1 MSAVDPA
8 PPPLEWLAAL
18 PALPSVPPQTW
29 KEVEEA
35 TEHLLEHL
43 RRPDLPERYLEN
55 AFQYGCLLNNRG
67 DETGA
72 EEIFEALDRHPA
84 LTCRHDLRAY
94 CAIGLV
100 RCHAE
105 ADEMEEALEW
115 LRRARALGR
124 ALPSSHPAHGACVA
138 AHGAIESGRGR
149 YDHAARAYGRSI
161 ALCPTDSRLT
171 TLWECSSSGDVAALR
186 SLAAAEAILQGLR
199 GGGTGGGEGGE
210 LDRAEKEIR
219 AAQAFSDSLRVRL
232 TCQIHLAEIALGRG
246 RPDAASTLA
255 LGILGLLRD
264 PGFSVHLSRGLLP
277 EVHWLLAR
285 IEFFRGDLSE
295 ALDHLRAAFS
305 ALRHWRRTSS
315 ERRLVEDLVH
325 MLGHLHTQR
334 HGGFR
339 EQSILDDL
347 DREGAWIRSLAEQSE
362 ARDRYILLGHSRH
375 VETLCR
381 VLIEADGSRHPRVP
395 FEPGE
400 VVSGPLRGAALLHDI
415 GKLRVSW
422 SLLCR
427 HRTPL
432 PKHSTRIARHVQ
444 EGVRLVEILGLPWTA
459 RIVGEHHERL
469 GGRGYPLGAETLSS
483 MGSILALSE
492 AVVSAASPSF
502 GDPRP
507 PSLEETVRSLLSDP
521 EPKFPAPALDALRG
535 AASRGA
541 LHPLGQALRA
551 DLTPGTLSRSQQ
563 LLRAQQLDRTRG

>member
-8 PPPLEWLAAL
+8 PSPLEWLAGL

-29 KEVEEA
+29 KEVEAA
-35 TEHLLEHL
+35 TERLLEHIRSPNL
-43 RRPDLPERYLEN
+43 SEPYLES
-55 AFQYGCLLNNRG
+55 AFQYGCLLYDRG

-84 LTCRHDLRAY
+84 VACRNDVRAY
-94 CAIGLV
+94 CALWLV

-105 ADEMEEALEW
+105 ADEMEEALDR
-115 LRRARALGR
+115 LRGARALCR
-124 ALPSSHPAHGACVA
+124 ALPPSHPAHGACAA

-149 YDHAARAYGRSI
+149 YDHAARAYGLSA
-161 ALCPTDSRLT
+161 ALCPADSKLT
-171 TLWECSSSGDVAALR
+171 ALWDRSPAGDVAALR
-186 SLAAAEAILQGLR
+186 SLTAAEAILQGLR
-199 GGGTGGGEGGE
+199 DGGSGGGE
-210 LDRAEKEIR
+210 LDRAEREIR
-219 AAQAFSDSLRVRL
+219 AAQALSNSLRVRL
-232 TCQIHLAEIALGRG
+232 TCQIHLAELALGRG
-246 RPDAASTLA
+246 RPDSASTLA
-255 LGILGLLRD
+255 HGILGLLRD
-264 PGFSVHLSRGLLP
+264 PGFSAPLSRGLLP

-285 IEFFRGDLSE
+285 IEFFRGDLSG

-347 DREGAWIRSLAEQSE
+347 DREGAWIPALAEQSE
-362 ARDRYILLGHSRH
+362 ARDRYILSGHSRH
-375 VETLCR
+375 VETLCLA
-381 VLIEADGSRHPRVP
+381 LIETDGSRHPRAP
-395 FEPGE
+395 FAPGE

-432 PKHSTRIARHVQ
+432 PKHLTRIARHVQ

-502 GDPRP
+502 RVPRP
-507 PSLEETVRSLLSDP
+507 PSLEATVRSLLSDP
-521 EPKFPAPALDALRG
+521 EPEFPAPALDALRG
-535 AASRGA
+535 ASSRGA

-551 DLTPGTLSRSQQ
+551 DLAPGPLS
-563 LLRAQQLDRTRG
+563 RAQQLDRTRG